1 MNVRRLLRQQPHMSI
16 RLCSPI
22 DTLEDLEDS
31 CRLLY
36 RLQRLGVREVPL
48 QDLILLLCVPTLH
61 VSVQARHGFLRLV
74 VFVAPSIVP

>member
-16 RLCSPI
+16 RL
-22 DTLEDLEDS
+22 